1 MRVFYYNGDVKET
14 LQASGLVK
22 YFYSQTGTWHLTYP
36 DKREVLQFQ
45 NGQEEVR
52 YPDGSLQISFADG
65 SVKKISA
72 DGAEDMSF
80 TDGTRVEV
88 RPNGDRTLRLLNG
101 QIEVHTAEYKV
112 RGNAEKRLMQSN
124 AKEQAPGCV
133 NSPLSVLVGFR
144 QGI

>member
-1 MRVFYYNGDVKET
+1 MSSDGGSMRVFYYNGDVKET

-112 RGNAEKRLMQSN
+112 RGSAENIL
-124 AKEQAPGCV
+124 
-133 NSPLSVLVGFR
+133 
-144 QGI
+144 

>member
-52 YPDGSLQISFADG
+52 YPDGSLQERTKHLISH
-65 SVKKISA
+65 SK
-72 DGAEDMSF
+72 SF
-80 TDGTRVEV
+80 PR
-88 RPNGDRTLRLLNG
+88 RLR
-101 QIEVHTAEYKV
+101 KV
-112 RGNAEKRLMQSN
+112 S
-124 AKEQAPGCV
+124 
-133 NSPLSVLVGFR
+133 
-144 QGI
+144 